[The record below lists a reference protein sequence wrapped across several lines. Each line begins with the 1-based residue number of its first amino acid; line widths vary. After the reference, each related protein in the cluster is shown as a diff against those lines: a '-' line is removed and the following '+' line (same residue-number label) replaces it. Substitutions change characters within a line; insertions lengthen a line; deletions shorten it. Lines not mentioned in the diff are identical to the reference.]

1 MSLISIHPIKPLLE
15 AWNRLRSKRG
25 ESVKRAIKGKSKQTQ
40 VRKPHHRHAA
50 FLEFP

>member
-1 MSLISIHPIKPLLE
+1 MSLISIHPIKPFLE

-25 ESVKRAIKGKSKQTQ
+25 ESVTRATKGKPKLTQ
-40 VRKPHHRHAA
+40 VRQPHHRHAA